1 MKASDYKKLNTVI
14 KNVEDALDRKL
25 KVEKAMLNICLR
37 YKGVNLKNVVK
48 CLLEGDYPI
57 IQGVEL
63 HHELA
68 KTLGVAL
75 EEYDDEAARKED
87 VSDLIKKWSLRQ
99 RKKALTQRPVGI
111 PVYS

>member
-1 MKASDYKKLNTVI
+1 MKATDYKKLNATI

-37 YKGVNLKNVVK
+37 YKSVNLKNVVK
-48 CLLEGDYPI
+48 CLLVGDYPI
-57 IQGVEL
+57 VDGSEL

-68 KTLGVAL
+68 KSLGVAL

-87 VSDLIKKWSLRQ
+87 VADLIKKWSLRQ
-99 RKKALTQRPVGI
+99 RKKALTQKPVGI
-111 PVYS
+111 PIYS